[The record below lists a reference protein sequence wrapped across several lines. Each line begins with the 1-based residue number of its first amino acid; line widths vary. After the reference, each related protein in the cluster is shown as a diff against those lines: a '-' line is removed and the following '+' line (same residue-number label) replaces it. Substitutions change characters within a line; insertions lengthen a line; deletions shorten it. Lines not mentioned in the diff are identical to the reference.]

1 MAATE
6 CTDLAAAAKQVAWVI
21 AHRGGTIERPENT
34 LAAVRPLRRHA
45 GFVRGR
51 CLIGPSVASSLY
63 TKLFV
68 KTFVIEEP
76 YSLR

>member
-34 LAAVRPLRRHA
+34 LAAVRPLGMQVSFAA
-45 GFVRGR
+45 G
-51 CLIGPSVASSLY
+51 A
-63 TKLFV
+63 
-68 KTFVIEEP
+68 
-76 YSLR
+76 